1 MMKINVV
8 ESFVVR
14 TKVYIL
20 KIWPSRDEALPC
32 LGLAL
37 AIVLG
42 LVLVAIR
49 IC

>member
-1 MMKINVV
+1 MMKINLI

-14 TKVYIL
+14 AKVHIL
-20 KIWPSRDEALPC
+20 KIWPSRDEALSC
-32 LGLAL
+32 FGLAV

-42 LVLVAIR
+42 LVLVAVR